1 MKKIPIDRLASLAA
15 VTDAATLPTTRS
27 QRLRR
32 WRDIL
37 LAQGDRPLRP
47 LLHLEFRDPQD
58 RAQCR
63 ADNSPLALA
72 FADPVLRAAGLGGDA
87 VGQAESFFSLNARQT
102 HYLLCDCHYLGSMG
116 AGRVARRIDALAH
129 ANPLTRAWLFLKA
142 A

>member
-1 MKKIPIDRLASLAA
+1 MKKIPLDRIASLAA
-15 VTDAATLPTTRS
+15 VTDAGALPATRS

-37 LAQGDRPLRP
+37 QAQGDRPLRP
-47 LLHLEFRDPQD
+47 LLHLEFREPDD

-72 FADPVLRAAGLGGDA
+72 FADPVLRAAGLQGDT
-87 VGQAESFFSLNARQT
+87 VGQAEAFFGLGARQT
-102 HYLLCDCHYLGSMG
+102 HYLLCDCHYLGAMA
-116 AGRVARRIDALAH
+116 AGRVARRIDVLAH
-129 ANPLTRAWLFLKA
+129 ANPLAKAWLFLKA